1 MKIDFIKLRKELK
14 GQKLSSRE
22 KKILVR
28 ANINTK
34 SDNIESISFSTTIY
48 KTNFPHLEIYLEGL
62 KINDPRLLELGD
74 ENKLNEQELIK
85 EAYHNYKKGTFW
97 FAPPTKEE
105 KKIKEDAWAKT
116 YKGRRI

>member
-1 MKIDFIKLRKELK
+1 MKIDFIKLIKELK

-34 SDNIESISFSTTIY
+34 SDNIESI
-48 KTNFPHLEIYLEGL
+48 EGL

-105 KKIKEDAWAKT
+105 KKIKEAAWARHT
-116 YKGRRI
+116 KGRRI